1 MRTLGLMVFSSICL
15 FNNCEENGRQSC
27 VESCKEGEQERLGEH
42 CYYWSTKRVHWPP
55 QVEYWD
61 YAKLECES
69 MNGSLAAVTSMKIH
83 NFLTKDDR
91 NTRYWIGGSDREKEG
106 TWKWEDGS
114 EWDFTN
120 WASRPIRQPSGG
132 DNHDCLQ
139 IYDKTATNGWNDG
152 SCNKHNPF
160 ICSWTICPGHICRS
174 RVVREIFIIYSNAY
188 LRS

>member
-1 MRTLGLMVFSSICL
+1 MRTLGLIIISCIYL
-15 FNNCEENGRQSC
+15 FINCAENRKQSC
-27 VESCKEGEQERLGEH
+27 VESCKEGEQEGFGEH

-120 WASRPIRQPSGG
+120 WASQPRQQP
-132 DNHDCLQ
+132 DNINNENCLQ
-139 IYDKTATNGWNDG
+139 IYHSSANNGWNDFN
-152 SCNKHNPF
+152 CNYFFQF
-160 ICSWTICPGHICRS
+160 ICSWKICSGHICPCRFG
-174 RVVREIFIIYSNAY
+174 REIFP
-188 LRS
+188 